1 MVGIIFAQ
9 IAFRMENIKR
19 EKFSKILTNTGF
31 PRSNL
36 AKRIGYNFTRVDFW
50 PQVDKVKMCFRNIC
64 PFVLTN
70 VWFFK
75 NLKKWKILV
84 KK

>member
-19 EKFSKILTNTGF
+19 EKFSKILTNSGF

-50 PQVDKVKMCFRNIC
+50 PQVDKVKMCFRNIQ
-64 PFVLTN
+64 
-70 VWFFK
+70 FFWQIFGSLKTWK
-75 NLKKWKILV
+75 NEKFQ
-84 KK
+84 

>member
-19 EKFSKILTNTGF
+19 EKFSKILTNTGC

-36 AKRIGYNFTRVDFW
+36 AKRIGYNFTRVDF
-50 PQVDKVKMCFRNIC
+50 
-64 PFVLTN
+64 
-70 VWFFK
+70 
-75 NLKKWKILV
+75 
-84 KK
+84 

>member
-36 AKRIGYNFTRVDFW
+36 AKRIGYNFTRVDF
-50 PQVDKVKMCFRNIC
+50 
-64 PFVLTN
+64 
-70 VWFFK
+70 
-75 NLKKWKILV
+75 
-84 KK
+84 